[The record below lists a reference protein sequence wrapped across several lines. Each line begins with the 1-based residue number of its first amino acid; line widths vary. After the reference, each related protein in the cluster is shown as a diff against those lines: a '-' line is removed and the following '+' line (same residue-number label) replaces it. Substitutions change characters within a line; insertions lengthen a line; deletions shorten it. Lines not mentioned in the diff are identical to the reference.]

1 MIAGTVFSIGIFVV
15 GRESEFL
22 FQRSI
27 IAGYFDRFLASELD
41 IAVTAL
47 TEKVDNVF
55 LGKPL
60 VAHPEGDVLGFRC
73 DAAPRHFVNLSLEF
87 GLQPVIVSVGHGLRA
102 FRHFFVD
109 IARAIS
115 IHGHE
120 AAFRGDGDAFTFRD
134 VTKRSYLGIALVE
147 FLHIFKPNILLPFAD
162 EKVDDNVVRICR
174 VIRLPFF

>member
-1 MIAGTVFSIGIFVV
+1 MIAGTVFSIGISVV

-73 DAAPRHFVNLSLEF
+73 DAAPRHFVDLES
-87 GLQPVIVSVGHGLRA
+87 GIWPSAGVRQCRPWPARIPPVFCAVSTTH
-102 FRHFFVD
+102 
-109 IARAIS
+109 
-115 IHGHE
+115 
-120 AAFRGDGDAFTFRD
+120 
-134 VTKRSYLGIALVE
+134 
-147 FLHIFKPNILLPFAD
+147 NIYSWA
-162 EKVDDNVVRICR
+162 
-174 VIRLPFF
+174 